1 MNVCVNASVN
11 TNVNDGV
18 VFRNN
23 TAKAKNAR
31 ELRLMLLLLL
41 HSG

>member
-1 MNVCVNASVN
+1 MCVDASVN

-31 ELRLMLLLLL
+31 ELWLLLL